1 MVVGERI
8 QMELKREHVEWLSIV
23 RYQSDLAE
31 NQAKEP
37 EPLNAVSIST
47 IHDAVE
53 SMLSLIAE
61 AHQVATKSKEFAK
74 LFDTVSDQMK
84 TQGGDLSGHRSAMI
98 ALNNARVGF
107 KHHGNQSNKQT
118 IDRHIANGLNFLA
131 DAAEQ
136 GLNTPFA
143 EVSLLGFVR
152 DPKVREYIRRAD
164 DCSFGA
170 AEDRTLAFQYLR
182 LGFETLVQGYQQS
195 KSYYPGR
202 PLITTKPGLLP
213 SVFDIRDHGGRV
225 AEKTYEWLE
234 NLDSWVKILVL
245 GIDVQEYTFFL
256 AYTPAVWIQSGEQA
270 MFYWRPGS
278 NLSDDVF
285 RRCRQFVVESAIRLG
300 RRDFAYDARNASQS
314 LPEDQR
320 YTSEINFVMVRD
332 ENGLLTPPE
341 DHGDVTSEEETSQ

>member
-1 MVVGERI
+1 
-8 QMELKREHVEWLSIV
+8 MELKREHAEWLSIV

-47 IHDAVE
+47 VHDAVE
-53 SMLSLIAE
+53 SMLCLIAE
-61 AHQVATKSKEFAK
+61 AHQIRSSHKDFAR
-74 LFDTVSDQMK
+74 LFDAVSDHLK
-84 TQGGDLSGHRSAMI
+84 TQGSDVSGHRGAMI
-98 ALNNARVGF
+98 ALNKARVGF

-118 IDRHIANGLNFLA
+118 IDRHITNSLNFLS

-136 GLNTPFA
+136 GLGTPFA

-152 DPKVREYIRRAD
+152 DANVREYIQRAD
-164 DCSFGA
+164 NCSFGVI
-170 AEDRTLAFQYLR
+170 EGRTLAFEYLR
-182 LGFETLVQGYQQS
+182 LAFEELVRGYQQS
-195 KSYYPGR
+195 KSYHPGQ
-202 PLITTKPGLLP
+202 PLITTKPSLLP
-213 SVFDIRDHGGRV
+213 SVFEIRDHGGRV
-225 AEKTYEWLE
+225 GEKTFEWLE

-256 AYTPAVWIQSGEQA
+256 AYTPAVWMLSGGRA

-278 NLSDDVF
+278 DLSDDVF

-300 RRDFAYDARNASQS
+300 RRDFAYDARNANQS

-341 DHGDVTSEEETSQ
+341 DYGDVTSGEETSQ